1 MANVAFIGLGVMG
14 FPMAGHL
21 TKAGHTVNVFNR
33 TTSVS
38 EDWVKQYSGTAFT
51 SPRDAATDT
60 DFVFVCVG
68 NDDDVRSVCY
78 GDDGVFAGL
87 SEGAYL
93 VDHTTASPALAREL
107 AQAASAQNSIFFD
120 APVSGGQAG
129 AENGQLTIMCGGDQ
143 TQFKTLQPVL
153 AAYARFSQLMGD
165 VGAGQLAKM
174 ANQICLGGLL
184 QSLSEALLFAQSA
197 NLDIDKL
204 IETISQGAV
213 GSWQME
219 NRYRTMADGE
229 YEHGFAV
236 DLMRKDLN
244 IVKNEVEKLGIDLP
258 LTQQIDEHYKEIQE
272 LGGGRWDTSSLMY
285 RLKYLQNT

>member
-143 TQFKTLQPVL
+143 TQFETLQPVL

>member
-93 VDHTTASPALAREL
+93 VDHTTASPELAREL

-143 TQFKTLQPVL
+143 TQFETLQSVL

-165 VGAGQLAKM
+165 AGAGQLAKM

>member
-143 TQFKTLQPVL
+143 TQFETLQPVL

-285 RLKYLQNT
+285 RLKYLQKT